1 MDSKTVVSSK
11 GQVVIP
17 IEMRK
22 ALGLHS
28 GSELL
33 LHLREDSV
41 LEIESIKR
49 SITMF
54 FGRGKRKKSSVSLS
68 VEEMDQAIA
77 EAISEHD

>member
-1 MDSKTVVSSK
+1 MDLRTVVSSK

-22 ALGLHS
+22 ALGLHI

-49 SITMF
+49 SVTMF
-54 FGRGKRKKSSVSLS
+54 FGKGRRQESSVPLS
-68 VEEMDQAIA
+68 VEEMDEAIA
-77 EAISEHD
+77 QAVSDND